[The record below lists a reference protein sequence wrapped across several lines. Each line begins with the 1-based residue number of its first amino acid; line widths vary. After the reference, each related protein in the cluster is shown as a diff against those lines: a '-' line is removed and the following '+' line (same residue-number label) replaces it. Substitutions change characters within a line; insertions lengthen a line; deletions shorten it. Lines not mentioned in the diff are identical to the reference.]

1 MELAAAEK
9 ARSYNPPEV
18 DGLVARCQAGNL
30 DAFDE
35 LVARYQRFVL
45 TTVYQHVGST
55 GEVEDIAQEVFLR
68 VFKFIHRY
76 RGQASFETWL
86 YKVVLNYIRTHQR
99 RKSLLGRLFIEPPE
113 RSAEAEKPF
122 DMVSQLAAETED
134 PASSMEHRRVVEEI
148 MGAVRNL
155 PRMYREVLI
164 MREVSELSYEEIAE
178 VLGLSLGTVKS
189 RINRARDLVRAK
201 VKL

>member
-1 MELAAAEK
+1 MALVAADK
-9 ARSYNPPEV
+9 AGSYNPPEV
-18 DGLVARCQAGNL
+18 EELVARCQAGNL
-30 DAFDE
+30 DAFDD
-35 LVARYQRFVL
+35 LVARYQRFVF
-45 TTVYQHVGST
+45 TTVYQHLGST
-55 GEVEDIAQEVFLR
+55 DEVEDIAQEVFLR

-99 RKSLLGRLFIEPPE
+99 RKSLLGRLFYEPPARGE
-113 RSAEAEKPF
+113 EADKSF
-122 DMVSQLAAETED
+122 DTVSQLAAETED
-134 PASSMEHRRVVEEI
+134 PASSMEHRRMVEEI
-148 MGAVRNL
+148 MDAVRSL

-164 MREVSELSYEEIAE
+164 MREVSEMSYEEIAE

-189 RINRARDLVRAK
+189 RINRARDLLRSK